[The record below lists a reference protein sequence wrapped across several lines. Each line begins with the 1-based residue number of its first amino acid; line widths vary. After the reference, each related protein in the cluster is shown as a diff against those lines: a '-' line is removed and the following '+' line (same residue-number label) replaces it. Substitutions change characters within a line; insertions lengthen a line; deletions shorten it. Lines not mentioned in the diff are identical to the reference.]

1 MFRCSVCVLLLLCAT
16 VSSDTS
22 SMETSYVRTNWGVVF
37 NKVGVVLNGITKYRH
52 TFAVTIPNMD
62 YRAIQP
68 MPCNSSLLREA
79 HCESVNALIEQIN
92 NAYIIEFEQ
101 MKRNIANVVAII
113 GNVESDK
120 ELRLKRRKRS
130 VSDQESPRLSPSFC
144 QDGEQTAAG
153 GGFLATLGKI
163 GSDIF
168 GTPTYDDIKIVDKH
182 ICELADSI
190 DLNRREIVA
199 SNERLSSISGALNN
213 RISALQH
220 GLQNMNN
227 RITETQNK
235 LTNVARSIV
244 GNINELN
251 VRINFIEETQE
262 AMFLLMG
269 NLERFEHAVVR
280 HLRFASNWL
289 YGINK
294 LLEGYIPENL
304 VTVDDI
310 QSVLD
315 HVNKDVLPNH
325 PQLSMVHSNPSF
337 YYQVRS
343 TTFTRS
349 DNYVFITLNVPLK
362 SVGGMLSVYRVDR
375 THISTAEHHPSSTR
389 VANLPDFFAVT
400 PDLAYYTEL
409 SVAHYTS
416 CRGEGIKVC
425 PTERALQDANRLTCA
440 AAIFYDKKLDVLEHC
455 EMQYEPYDVP
465 SEVIRMKDEQ
475 YLVHSENAGPDNT
488 WTLHCPYASSSHSG
502 NEVRHLKQ
510 IPSCNTCVIRVPCG
524 CSLDGGSFYIPVQ
537 LTGCD
542 MNEMPGFPEVT
553 KVYPVNLP
561 VLTAL
566 YSADEIA
573 DVAGDSTHGDLSPD
587 NPLALIHVQLNI
599 SKSDWEDVVAKD
611 EKYKVDFKKLM
622 KLHKKGSAV
631 YADRAEYYLKKA
643 TDFTDLNLAHVKDL
657 ENQFGGNLYREFL
670 NPSSIVGGIS
680 LFWIVA
686 VVSLSMSI
694 YNCWKRR

>member
-1 MFRCSVCVLLLLCAT
+1 MFRYFFCFSVLSCAI
-16 VSSDTS
+16 VYSDVS

-52 TFAVTIPNMD
+52 TFAVTIPNMN
-62 YRAIQP
+62 YRAIQT
-68 MPCNSSLLREA
+68 MACNSSLLREA
-79 HCESVNALIEQIN
+79 HCTSVNALVEQIN
-92 NAYIIEFEQ
+92 NAYINEFEQ

-120 ELRLKRRKRS
+120 ERPLSRKKRS
-130 VSDQESPRLSPSFC
+130 VSDQESPHLSPSFC
-144 QDGEQTAAG
+144 RDGKQTAAG

-168 GTPTYDDIKIVDKH
+168 GTPTYDDIKVVDKH
-182 ICELADSI
+182 ICELADTV

-213 RISALQH
+213 RISVLQH
-220 GLQNMNN
+220 GLQNMNE

-235 LTNVARSIV
+235 LTNVARSV
-244 GNINELN
+244 VDDINELN

-262 AMFLLMG
+262 AMYLLLG
-269 NLERFEHAVVR
+269 NLEKFEHNVVR

-289 YGINK
+289 CGINR

-304 VTVDDI
+304 ITVGDI
-310 QSVLD
+310 QTVLD
-315 HVNKDVLPNH
+315 HVDKEVLPNH
-325 PQLSMVHSNPSF
+325 PQLNIVHSNPSF

-349 DNYVFITLNVPLK
+349 ENYVFITLTVPLK

-375 THISTAEHHPSSTR
+375 THISTAEHHRSSTR

-400 PDLAYYTEL
+400 SDLAYYTEL

-425 PTERALQDANRLTCA
+425 PTEKALQDANRLTCA
-440 AAIFYDKKLDVLEHC
+440 GAIFYDKKESVLQHC
-455 EMQYEPYDVP
+455 QMQYEPYDLP
-465 SEVIRMKDEQ
+465 SEVIRMRDEQ

-488 WTLHCPYASSSHSG
+488 WTLHCPHASPSHG
-502 NEVRHLKQ
+502 DTEVRHLKQ

-524 CSLDGGSFYIPVQ
+524 CSLDGGSFYIPLQ
-537 LTGCD
+537 LTGCN

-566 YSADEIA
+566 YSANEIA
-573 DVAGDSTHGDLSPD
+573 DIAGDTTHEDLSPD
-587 NPLALIHVQLNI
+587 NPLALTDVQLNI
-599 SKSDWEDVVAKD
+599 TKSDWEDVVAKD
-611 EKYKVDFKKLM
+611 EKYKVDFKRLM
-622 KLHKKGSAV
+622 KLHKKGSMV

-657 ENQFGGNLYREFL
+657 EDQFGGNLYREFL
-670 NPSSIVGGIS
+670 NPSSVVGGIS

-686 VVSLSMSI
+686 IVSLSMSI